1 LSLESLDEDLEYCF
15 CRICFVFPLH
25 FYVVVLVLIC
35 CFISQVLALSEKQC
49 EKWVAES
56 AQVAKI
62 AELEVVA
69 RSQADRRVK
78 KIK

>member
-1 LSLESLDEDLEYCF
+1 
-15 CRICFVFPLH
+15 
-25 FYVVVLVLIC
+25 VLVLIC
-35 CFISQVLALSEKQC
+35 YFISQVLALSEKQC
-49 EKWVAES
+49 EKWVTES